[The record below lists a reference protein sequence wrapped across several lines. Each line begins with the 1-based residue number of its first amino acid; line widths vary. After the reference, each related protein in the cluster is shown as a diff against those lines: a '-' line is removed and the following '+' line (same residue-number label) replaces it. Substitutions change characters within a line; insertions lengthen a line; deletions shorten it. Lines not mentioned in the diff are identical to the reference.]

1 MKFYYFLALIFLY
14 MVSNVNSIST
24 GANEPIADN
33 ELGLTAKDCALQ
45 YCSVKDGM
53 ALWLTLV
60 NECVKNP
67 NPYFINIDHLEK
79 ESEIIFNKNEDKDIN
94 AFLFEKN
101 DLLTTGITCSVMS
114 LVGLLF
120 GYVLG
125 IKTEDENQYIQLNQ
139 RKKKYQND
147 VSLFK

>member
-1 MKFYYFLALIFLY
+1 MKFYYFLTFIFLY
-14 MVSNVNSIST
+14 MISNVNSIST

-45 YCSVKDGM
+45 YCTVKDGM

-60 NECVKNP
+60 NECVENP

-79 ESEIIFNKNEDKDIN
+79 ESEPVLNKDIN
-94 AFLFEKN
+94 TFLFKKT
-101 DLLTTGITCSVMS
+101 DSLTTGISCSIMS
-114 LVGLLF
+114 LFGLLF

-139 RKKKYQND
+139 RRKKYQIDN
-147 VSLFK
+147 